1 MKRFEAGYSYYT
13 AGGKVITVTK
23 RTEHY
28 ITFTGDYTGRKKVGE
43 MLPFTGTES
52 CVIGNNNWD
61 KRFLIATDRV

>member
-52 CVIGNNNWD
+52 CIVG
-61 KRFLIATDRV
+61 KGASQMFLVATDRA